1 MTPVLLSRD
10 NEKTQALPKSHG
22 QRRRIKAD
30 YRKGIKVKMISA
42 SNVTLR
48 IGKKALFEDVN
59 IKFTEGNCYGMIGA
73 NGAGKSTFLKI
84 LSGELEPTSG
94 DIVITP
100 GQRLSFLKQDHF
112 RYDEFQVLD
121 TVIMGNTRLY
131 EIMKEKDAIYMKEDF
146 TEADGIKAADLEGEF
161 ASMNGWEAESDAA
174 NLLNGL
180 GVETDL
186 HYKLVKDLTGGSK
199 VKVLLAQALFGNPD
213 ILLLD
218 EPTNHLDLDAIAWL
232 EEFLINFENTVIVVS
247 HDRYFLNKVCTQ
259 IADIDYSKIQL
270 YAGNYDFWYESSQ
283 LIVKQMK
290 EANRKKEEKIKELQ
304 EFIQR
309 FSANA
314 SKSKQATSRKKAL
327 EKIELDDIK
336 PSSRKYPY
344 IDFRP
349 AREIGNEV
357 LTVTNL
363 SKTIDGV
370 KILDNI
376 SFTLNREDKVALV
389 GPNELAKTVLFKILS
404 GEMEPDEGDYK
415 WGITTS
421 HSYFPKDNSV
431 EFNNDDIIVDWLTQY
446 SPEKDVTYVRGFLG
460 RMLFAGEDGVKKV
473 RVLSGGEKVRCML
486 SKMMISGSN
495 VLMLDEPTDHLDME
509 SITALNNGLVKF
521 QGVLLFSSRD
531 HQIVETTSNRIME
544 IVNGQLID
552 KITTYDEYLA
562 SDDMARKR
570 QVFTLTEEQAAENGE
585 G

>member
-1 MTPVLLSRD
+1 MERSLFGCVS
-10 NEKTQALPKSHG
+10 EKGKKT
-22 QRRRIKAD
+22 D
-30 YRKGIKVKMISA
+30 MISA
-42 SNVTLR
+42 NNITLR

-59 IKFTEGNCYGMIGA
+59 IKFTEGNCYGLIGA

-84 LSGELEPTSG
+84 LSGQLESTSG
-94 DIVITP
+94 EIVITP
-100 GQRLSFLKQDHF
+100 GQRLSFLQQDHF
-112 RYDEFQVLD
+112 KYDEYTVLD
-121 TVIMGNTRLY
+121 TVIMGNARLY
-131 EIMKEKDAIYMKEDF
+131 EIMKEKEAIYMKEDF
-146 TEADGIKAADLEGEF
+146 TDEDGIKAAELEGEF
-161 ASMNGWEAESDAA
+161 ATMNGWEAESDAA

-180 GVETDL
+180 GIETEL
-186 HYKLVKDLTGGSK
+186 HYNQMSALTGAQK

-247 HDRYFLNKVCTQ
+247 HDRYFLNKVCTH
-259 IADIDYSKIQL
+259 IADIDYGKIQL

-283 LIVKQMK
+283 LMIKQMK

-314 SKSKQATSRKKAL
+314 SKSKQATSRKRAL
-327 EKIELDDIK
+327 EKIQLDEIR

-357 LTVTNL
+357 LTVDHI

-370 KILDNI
+370 KVLDDI
-376 SFTLNREDKVALV
+376 SFILGREDKVALV
-389 GPNELAKTVLFKILS
+389 GPNEHAKTVLFKILA
-404 GEMEPDEGDYK
+404 GEMEPDEGSYK
-415 WGITTS
+415 WGLTTS
-421 HSYFPKDNSV
+421 QAYFPKDNSA
-431 EFNNDDIIVDWLTQY
+431 EFDNDDTIVDWLTQY

-473 RVLSGGEKVRCML
+473 RCML
-486 SKMMISGSN
+486 SKLMISGAN

-509 SITALNNGLVKF
+509 SITALNNGMIKF
-521 QGVLLFSSRD
+521 PGVMIFSSRD
-531 HQIVETTSNRIME
+531 HQIVQTTANRIME
-544 IVNGQLID
+544 IVNGKLID
-552 KITTYDEYLA
+552 KITTYDEYLE
-562 SDDMARKR
+562 SDEMARKR
-570 QVFTLTEEQAAENGE
+570 FTFTVTEADEADD
-585 G
+585 